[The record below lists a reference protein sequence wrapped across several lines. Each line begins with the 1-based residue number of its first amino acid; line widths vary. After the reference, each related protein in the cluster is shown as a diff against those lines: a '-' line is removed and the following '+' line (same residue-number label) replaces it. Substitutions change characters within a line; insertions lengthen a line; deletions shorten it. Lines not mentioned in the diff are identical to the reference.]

1 MTFRVVHYI
10 NQFYA
15 NIGGEEMAHVGPEK
29 REGKVGPGTALAA
42 VFGKDAEIVGTV
54 ICGDNYFNE
63 HNEEA
68 KKQLLEM
75 VKSFNPDALAAGPA
89 FFAGRYGM
97 ACGDF
102 CATVQEELGIPAV
115 TGMFPENP
123 GAESFSKKVY
133 IVKTANSARGMKDA
147 AQGMGRL
154 LLKLL
159 KKEELGPAAAENYL
173 PRGRRKVFFHEKNGA
188 QRGLE
193 MLLAKMKGEPF
204 QTEYEMPTFNKI
216 EPCAPVKDI
225 KKATIALITSG
236 GIVPKGNPD
245 KIRVS
250 SAESYGRYD
259 ISALDDL
266 TPDNYESIH
275 GGYDTQWA
283 NQNPDV
289 VLPLDVLRQMEKNGE
304 IGKIYKYVYCTT
316 GTGTGVS
323 WAEKFGQEIGPEL
336 KAAGVDAAILT
347 ST

>member
-1 MTFRVVHYI
+1 MAFRVVHYI

-15 NIGGEEMAHVGPEK
+15 GIGGEDQAHVAPEF
-29 REGKVGPGTALAA
+29 REGKVGPGMALAA
-42 VFGKDAEIVGTV
+42 AFGSEAEVVGTV

-68 KKQLLEM
+68 KATILKM
-75 VKSFNPDALAAGPA
+75 VEDCKPDALVAGPG

-97 ACGDF
+97 ACGDV
-102 CATVQEELGIPAV
+102 CATVQEKLGIPTV
-115 TGMFPENP
+115 TALYPENP
-123 GAESFSKKVY
+123 GAEAFSKQVY
-133 IVKTANSARGMKDA
+133 IIKAADSARGMKEA
-147 AQGMGRL
+147 TEGMARL
-154 LLKLL
+154 TLKLL
-159 KKEELGPAAAENYL
+159 KKEELGPAAAEGYL
-173 PRGRRKVFFHEKNGA
+173 PRGRRRVFFHEKNGA

-193 MLLAKMKGEPF
+193 MLMAKMAGQPF
-204 QTEYEMPTFNKI
+204 QTEYEMPTFKKI
-216 EPCAPVKDI
+216 PPCEPVKDI
-225 KKATIALITSG
+225 SKATIALITSG

-259 ISALDDL
+259 ISELNDL
-266 TPDNYESIH
+266 TSENYESIH

-283 NQNPDV
+283 NENPDV
-289 VLPLDVLRQMEKNGE
+289 VLPLDEMRALEKEGK
-304 IGKIYKYVYCTT
+304 IGKLYKYVYCTT
-316 GTGTGVS
+316 GTGTAVA